1 MTVLLGFAEG
11 PGGAG
16 AAEAELDAFLGRL
29 VRWDKAAVVRLRSA
43 EGEPALGVFGHPP
56 FGGVLAV
63 KSMAL
68 RGAAIGQ
75 AVDATVSA
83 GDLLEAVAGAGTGVE
98 AGARA
103 AVGGEFTVPRSV
115 TGPAWAGLL
124 PPRGGWRREA
134 ELDAGAVRQVAARV
148 VAEFRARTEALVP
161 ERRTRAELDA
171 LAEELWSRPLT
182 PSAGGVG
189 SAEGAAGTT
198 VTLRVVHA
206 AHALGFLP
214 AGGPV
219 GSVSRGGQEGEGEGK
234 GKSEGQGDGTVA
246 VLSAGS
252 WVRLRTAYG
261 SVAMRGA
268 SASSGLTV
276 SPA

>member
-1 MTVLLGFAEG
+1 MTVRLGFAEG

-16 AAEAELDAFLGRL
+16 AAAAELDAFLGRL

-43 EGEPALGVFGHPP
+43 AGEPALGVFGHPP

-83 GDLLEAVAGAGTGVE
+83 GELLEAV

-103 AVGGEFTVPRSV
+103 AVGGEFGVPRSV

-124 PPRGGWRREA
+124 PPRSGWRREA
-134 ELDAGAVRQVAARV
+134 ELDAVAVRRVAARV

-161 ERRTRAELDA
+161 ERRTRAELDM
-171 LAEELWSRPLT
+171 LAEELWRRPLL
-182 PSAGGVG
+182 G
-189 SAEGAAGTT
+189 EGAGTT
-198 VTLRVVHA
+198 VTMRVVHA

-214 AGGPV
+214 AASPAGV
-219 GSVSRGGQEGEGEGK
+219 GSGRGPDGLDGQAGQGPEGEERQ
-234 GKSEGQGDGTVA
+234 QGSTVA
-246 VLSAGS
+246 VLSAGA

-268 SASSGLTV
+268 SAVSGLTV

>member
-1 MTVLLGFAEG
+1 MSVRLVFAQG
-11 PGGAG
+11 PGGEG
-16 AAEAELDAFLGRL
+16 AAEAELAVFLGRL

-68 RGAAIGQ
+68 LGGGIGET
-75 AVDATVSA
+75 VDATVSA
-83 GDLLEAVAGAGTGVE
+83 GELLEVVTE
-98 AGARA
+98 TAR
-103 AVGGEFTVPRSV
+103 GGEFGVPRSV

-124 PPRGGWRREA
+124 PPREGWRRDA
-134 ELDAGAVRQVAARV
+134 ELADGAVRELAARV

-161 ERRTRAELDA
+161 ERRTRVELDA
-171 LAEELWSRPLT
+171 LAEELWRRPL
-182 PSAGGVG
+182 PAGP
-189 SAEGAAGTT
+189 AGTAM
-198 VTLRVVHA
+198 TLRVVHA

-214 AGGPV
+214 A
-219 GSVSRGGQEGEGEGK
+219 
-234 GKSEGQGDGTVA
+234 QGREEAVA
-246 VLSAGS
+246 VLSAGA

-268 SASSGLTV
+268 SAASGLTV
-276 SPA
+276 SPV

>member
-1 MTVLLGFAEG
+1 VSVRLGFAEG
-11 PGGAG
+11 PGGEG
-16 AAEAELDAFLGRL
+16 AAEAELAAFLGRL

-43 EGEPALGVFGHPP
+43 AEEPALGVFGRPP

-68 RGAAIGQ
+68 RGGGVGE
-75 AVDATVSA
+75 AVEETVSA
-83 GDLLEAVAGAGTGVE
+83 GELLESVAE
-98 AGARA
+98 AAR
-103 AVGGEFTVPRSV
+103 GGEFGVPRSV

-134 ELDAGAVRQVAARV
+134 ELDAVTVRELAGRV
-148 VAEFRARTEALVP
+148 VAEFRTRTEALVP

-171 LAEELWSRPLT
+171 LAEELWRRPL
-182 PSAGGVG
+182 PAGP
-189 SAEGAAGTT
+189 AGAA

-214 AGGPV
+214 A
-219 GSVSRGGQEGEGEGK
+219 RGRE
-234 GKSEGQGDGTVA
+234 DAVA
-246 VLSAGS
+246 ILAAGS
-252 WVRLRTAYG
+252 WIRLRTAYG

-268 SASSGLTV
+268 SAPSGLSV
-276 SPA
+276 SPV

>member
-1 MTVLLGFAEG
+1 VSARLGFVEG
-11 PGGAG
+11 PGGA
-16 AAEAELDAFLGRL
+16 AAVEAELAAYLGRL

-43 EGEPALGVFGHPP
+43 EGEPVLGVFGHPP

-68 RGAAIGQ
+68 RAAGIGG

-83 GDLLEAVAGAGTGVE
+83 GELLEAVA
-98 AGARA
+98 A
-103 AVGGEFTVPRSV
+103 AVDGGEFTVPPSV

-124 PPRGGWRREA
+124 PPRGGWRRVL
-134 ELDAGAVRQVAARV
+134 ELEPAAARALAARV

-161 ERRTRAELDA
+161 ERRTREELDA
-171 LAEELWSRPLT
+171 LAEELWQRPL
-182 PSAGGVG
+182 PGGATG
-189 SAEGAAGTT
+189 

-214 AGGPV
+214 A
-219 GSVSRGGQEGEGEGK
+219 ENADE
-234 GKSEGQGDGTVA
+234 SEPVA
-246 VLSAGS
+246 VLAAGA
-252 WVRLRTAYG
+252 WLRLRTGYG
-261 SVAMRGA
+261 SVAVRGA
-268 SASSGLTV
+268 SAATGLTV

>member
-1 MTVLLGFAEG
+1 MTVRLGFAEG

-16 AAEAELDAFLGRL
+16 AAAAELDAFLGRL

-83 GDLLEAVAGAGTGVE
+83 GDLLEAVAGVATGTGV
-98 AGARA
+98 
-103 AVGGEFTVPRSV
+103 AVGGEFIVPRSV

-182 PSAGGVG
+182 GGFGSAG
-189 SAEGAAGTT
+189 SATGTT

-219 GSVSRGGQEGEGEGK
+219 GEGRSEGEG
-234 GKSEGQGDGTVA
+234 QGGGTVA

-261 SVAMRGA
+261 SVAMRGT
-268 SASSGLTV
+268 SAASGLSV